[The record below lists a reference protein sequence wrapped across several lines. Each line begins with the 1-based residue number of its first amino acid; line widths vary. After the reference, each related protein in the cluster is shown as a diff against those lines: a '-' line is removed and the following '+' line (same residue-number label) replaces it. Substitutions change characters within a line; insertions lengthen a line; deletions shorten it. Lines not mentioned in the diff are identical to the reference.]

1 MRQHGLPDLYIAD
14 ILQDIGVLI
23 EARELAKKAFKN
35 PQMLREIED
44 ALSSQF
50 DERFQRIF
58 IRNIKGDLMENKTKW
73 YHDPDVITKIIAVAF
88 WCCWDAVYIFAQDFL
103 IKLLNWLSAVTSMIW
118 LNIYGL
124 LGPGQL

>member
-1 MRQHGLPDLYIAD
+1 MPGNYSVCVSTACLIYIAD
-14 ILQDIGVLI
+14 ILQDIDVLI

-58 IRNIKGDLMENKTKW
+58 
-73 YHDPDVITKIIAVAF
+73 Y
-88 WCCWDAVYIFAQDFL
+88 
-103 IKLLNWLSAVTSMIW
+103 S
-118 LNIYGL
+118 
-124 LGPGQL
+124 

>member
-1 MRQHGLPDLYIAD
+1 MPGNYSVCVSTACLID

-58 IRNIKGDLMENKTKW
+58 
-73 YHDPDVITKIIAVAF
+73 Y
-88 WCCWDAVYIFAQDFL
+88 
-103 IKLLNWLSAVTSMIW
+103 S
-118 LNIYGL
+118 
-124 LGPGQL
+124 